1 MLIDNI
7 FSYINNLKRS
17 PILFVSPLV
26 YAVGNCA
33 EEIHFA
39 LLRAKK
45 ENKKLIILYPYNL
58 PFFLVKYNLT
68 NIELF
73 KIDSEYIF
81 FREEGIFFHLLRFLM
96 TLVYFPLR
104 LASLWME
111 KYFSRSL
118 NESYRTPRIGI
129 SNLWQPLEKINQYS
143 WDTVRLQKWGN
154 QFTEKLPVRLRKNSY
169 EQGNNNLLEMGLSS
183 DDWFVCIHVRESG
196 FRNDSARREY
206 RNAHIENYV
215 KACERIIEKGGW
227 VIRMGD
233 NSMTPLPKME
243 QVIDYPFTKYKSDLM
258 DVYLIKKCTF
268 YIGCQSGILDIASL
282 FQKPI
287 LIVNMIEWT
296 HSYPWCEDGRCI
308 LKHIY
313 SHSQKKILTIKEM
326 FDGPW
331 TLQNLNRTVS
341 SEYEFIENTLEEIE
355 EAVIEYMDLLELQD
369 FKLSS
374 LQSEANESR
383 IKTYYHFFDTVTFTT
398 LSDKEEMTEKYRFA
412 SRIEASKGAVC
423 QNYLKKYWN

>member
-1 MLIDNI
+1 MLIDKV
-7 FSYINNLKRS
+7 FHYINNIKCF

-39 LLRAKK
+39 LLRAQK

-58 PFFLVKYNLT
+58 PFFIVKYNLT
-68 NIELF
+68 NSELF

-111 KYFSRSL
+111 KYFSISL

-129 SNLWQPLEKINQYS
+129 SNLWLPAEKTNQFS
-143 WDTVRLQKWGN
+143 WDTVRLQKWEN
-154 QFTEKLPVRLRKNSY
+154 QLAEKLPVRLRKNSY

-196 FRNDSARREY
+196 FRNDAARREY
-206 RNAHIENYV
+206 RNANIDNYV

-233 NSMTPLPKME
+233 NSMKPLP
-243 QVIDYPFTKYKSDLM
+243 
-258 DVYLIKKCTF
+258 
-268 YIGCQSGILDIASL
+268 
-282 FQKPI
+282 
-287 LIVNMIEWT
+287 
-296 HSYPWCEDGRCI
+296 
-308 LKHIY
+308 
-313 SHSQKKILTIKEM
+313 
-326 FDGPW
+326 
-331 TLQNLNRTVS
+331 
-341 SEYEFIENTLEEIE
+341 
-355 EAVIEYMDLLELQD
+355 
-369 FKLSS
+369 
-374 LQSEANESR
+374 ESTNHLG
-383 IKTYYHFFDTVTFTT
+383 K
-398 LSDKEEMTEKYRFA
+398 
-412 SRIEASKGAVC
+412 
-423 QNYLKKYWN
+423 Q